1 MDLFTYGGIATGVV
15 VATLQCAAGD
25 ISPSA
30 ALAIVFISSFFF
42 LPMRRLGSLFHTGM
56 NANAVCE
63 RIFALLDAE
72 DQFATDEQI
81 DLGDPGITCS
91 NLSFSY
97 DGKVKALDGG
107 WKSYAHNRC
116 RRFNKS
122 GVCKIYSGGIF
133 H

>member
-1 MDLFTYGGIATGVV
+1 MLFRSSTG
-15 VATLQCAAGD
+15 

-30 ALAIVFISSFFF
+30 ALTVVFISSFFF

-72 DQFATDEQI
+72 DQFATDEQV
-81 DLGDPGITCS
+81 DLGGPGIECS

-97 DGKVKALDGG
+97 DGKAKALDGVDFDVP
-107 WKSYAHNRC
+107 AHTLIGVTLRFAASAFIICKRC
-116 RRFNKS
+116 TSLVPSF
-122 GVCKIYSGGIF
+122 G
-133 H
+133 